1 MSMPHSV
8 VLHADPQASESF
20 ARDVR
25 YYLAL
30 TPRQL
35 PSRYL
40 YDALGSALFEAIC
53 ALPWYPITRVERR
66 LLALHGQDILAHVP
80 GLATVAEL
88 GPGNGHKIAT
98 LLGTPHGH
106 GDLVVHLIDVSVAA
120 LDTARRALS
129 VQSGLEIVTHPA
141 TYEMGLEEVRRA
153 RNGRGR
159 TLVLL
164 LGSNIGNFDPP
175 GAHTFLEKIRASLV
189 EGDALLIGVDL
200 VKSEDR
206 LLLAYD
212 DPLGIT
218 AAFNRNLLVRMNREL
233 CADFDIAG
241 FQHRAVW
248 TARESRI
255 EMHLVSA
262 RRQRVR
268 VPAASLEVVFAEGET
283 IWTESSYKYHPHE
296 ISEVLE
302 RAGFGEMRQWL
313 DEEDGFAL
321 TLAEA
326 I

>member
-1 MSMPHSV
+1 MPHSAV
-8 VLHADPQASESF
+8 HADPRVSDAF

-25 YYLAL
+25 HYLAL

-66 LLALHGQDILAHVP
+66 LLAVHGQDILAHMP
-80 GLATVAEL
+80 GLSTVVEL
-88 GPGNGHKIAT
+88 GPGDGHKIAT

-106 GDLVVHLIDVSVAA
+106 GALVVHLIDVSDAA
-120 LDTARRALS
+120 LETARRALGMR
-129 VQSGLEIVTHPA
+129 SGLDVITHPA
-141 TYEMGLEEVRRA
+141 TYEMGLEEVRSA
-153 RNGRGR
+153 RNVRGR

-175 GAHTFLEKIRASLV
+175 GAHTFLETIRASLV

-206 LLLAYD
+206 LMLAYD
-212 DPLGIT
+212 DPLGVT

-233 CADFDIAG
+233 CADFDIAR

-248 TARESRI
+248 TAGESRI

-262 RRQRVR
+262 RRQRVQ

-283 IWTESSYKYHPHE
+283 IWTESSYKYQPQE

-302 RAGFGEMRQWL
+302 RAGFGDVRQWL
-313 DEEDGFAL
+313 DEQDGFAL